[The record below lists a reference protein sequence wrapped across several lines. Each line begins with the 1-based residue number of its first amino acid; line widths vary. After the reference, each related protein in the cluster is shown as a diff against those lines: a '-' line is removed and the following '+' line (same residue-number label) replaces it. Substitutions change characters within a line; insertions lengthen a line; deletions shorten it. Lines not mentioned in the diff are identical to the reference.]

1 MTLYLRSRRIGLA
14 LTIMALLTIATLIT
28 GESLLTLT
36 SGVNPV
42 TIPYHYV
49 LSAFIAS
56 AVTSSLASPLTAT
69 DEGDTGVLQK
79 ARWLHLIVLSAFG
92 LLLATASSAT
102 GTGAEALEVIRAYM
116 AWSGLTLLAAG
127 LLRESLSWV
136 GALFGIFI
144 IIWFGSPD
152 GEHAPWNWAQA
163 PPEASA
169 SWWVSAVFLAVGLL
183 LCHVRWRAAP
193 LRAGLLPGRTALR
206 RRTLGRRKRPRGR
219 HRL

>member
-144 IIWFGSPD
+144 LAQFGYVGRIPT
-152 GEHAPWNWAQA
+152 PWNWAEA
-163 PPEASA
+163 PLGAHS
-169 SWWVSAVFLAVGLL
+169 SWWVSVIFLLIGLL
-183 LCHVRWRAAP
+183 L
-193 LRAGLLPGRTALR
+193 
-206 RRTLGRRKRPRGR
+206 
-219 HRL
+219 HRMRYR